1 MVRRRASK
9 DMALEEGGKVA
20 RTFVE
25 ALKGEPLALALCV
38 MNVLLI
44 GFLYYTGVVAHD
56 ERKTEMQMLY
66 ENRSEMAKL
75 LYQCQPQ
82 PTEHH

>member
-1 MVRRRASK
+1 
-9 DMALEEGGKVA
+9 MALEEGGKAA
-20 RTFVE
+20 RTFME

-56 ERKTEMQMLY
+56 ERKTEMTMLY
-66 ENRSEMAKL
+66 EIRIEMAKL

-82 PTEHH
+82 PERH

>member
-1 MVRRRASK
+1 MT
-9 DMALEEGGKVA
+9 LEDGGKAA

-25 ALKGEPLALALCV
+25 ALKDEPLALALCV

-75 LYQCQPQ
+75 LFQCQPA
-82 PTEHH
+82 PPAAH

>member
-1 MVRRRASK
+1 
-9 DMALEEGGKVA
+9 MALEEGGKVA
-20 RTFVE
+20 RTFME

-38 MNVLLI
+38 MNVLMI

-56 ERKTEMQMLY
+56 ELKTEMQMLY

-75 LYQCQPQ
+75 LYQFQPQ
-82 PTEHH
+82 PEHH

>member
-1 MVRRRASK
+1 
-9 DMALEEGGKVA
+9 MALEDGGKAA

-25 ALKGEPLALALCV
+25 ALKDEPLALALCV

-56 ERKTEMQMLY
+56 
-66 ENRSEMAKL
+66 
-75 LYQCQPQ
+75 
-82 PTEHH
+82 